1 MNRLWT
7 SGLVVMV
14 SVSVVSVCGA
24 QEKKIKRSD
33 IPAAAEQ
40 TVQVESRGAT
50 IRGFSEEKENGKTY
64 FEVEM
69 VVNGHAKDVT
79 IDPTGAVTEVEE
91 EVAFDSLPP
100 AVKEGLKAKAG
111 TGKIAKVESIT
122 KRNAVVAYEA
132 NVVTGGKKSEVQVGP
147 DGKPLDHEE

>member
-1 MNRLWT
+1 MSRLWK
-7 SGLVVMV
+7 SGLVVVV
-14 SVSVVSVCGA
+14 SALTVSVCVA

-33 IPAAAEQ
+33 LPAAVEK

-69 VVNGHAKDVT
+69 MVNGHGKDVT
-79 IDPTGAVTEVEE
+79 IDPTGAIAEVEE
-91 EVAFDSLPP
+91 EVPFNSLPS

-122 KRNAVVAYEA
+122 KRNTLVAYEA